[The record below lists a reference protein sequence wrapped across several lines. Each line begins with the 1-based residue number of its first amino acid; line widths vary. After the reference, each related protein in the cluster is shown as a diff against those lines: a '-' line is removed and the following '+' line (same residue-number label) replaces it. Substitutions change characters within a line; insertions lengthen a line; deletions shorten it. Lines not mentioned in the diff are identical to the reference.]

1 MAEAQVQLLQN
12 QVQQLMNSFNTQQTD
27 MQRLQQVINNQEQQL
42 QQQQVAINNNNNNNN
57 NAGRL
62 KPAKPNTFHGGMH
75 SNANLW
81 LAELGTYFVALGVNN
96 NDRTVFAL
104 AQLRDSALLW
114 ASSLAELQ
122 QPQNVTFDR
131 FRQLF
136 LTRFNPITGATQA
149 RAELRM
155 LKQTG
160 SVSQYISTFQSIM
173 QRINDMNEADRV
185 DSFIQGLRPSLQLEC
200 IKANANNVND
210 LMNLVQRL
218 DTVYRMT
225 YSKQQ
230 TYQSHSLPSSSS
242 SSYQS
247 SSSDHMQ
254 IDLLDHSSTT
264 SISSNEKNTYDNSN
278 ENNDDEPSLSYMS
291 RNRNNNNK
299 WSAEKEK
306 LFRERKCFICKR
318 TGHIASNCDRR
329 NTTSS
334 SSNNQN
340 SFVRRKFD
348 SKNGRNQRRN

>member
-1 MAEAQVQLLQN
+1 MSDAQVQSLQN
-12 QVQQLMNSFNTQQTD
+12 QVQQLANSMNTQHTE
-27 MQRLQQVINNQEQQL
+27 MQRLQQVINNQAQQL
-42 QQQQVAINNNNNNNN
+42 QQQQLAINNNNNNNN
-57 NAGRL
+57 AARL

-81 LAELGTYFVALGVNN
+81 LAELSTYFVALGVNN

-114 ASSLAELQ
+114 ASSVAELQ
-122 QPQNVTFDR
+122 QPQNVAFDR
-131 FRQLF
+131 FRDLF

-149 RAELRM
+149 RAELRI

-160 SVSQYISTFQSIM
+160 SVSQYISSFQSIM

-200 IKANANNVND
+200 IKANVNNVND

-225 YSKQQ
+225 YSKQP
-230 TYQSHSLPSSSS
+230 TYHPPLPSSSS
-242 SSYQS
+242 SSHHS

-254 IDLLDHSSTT
+254 VDLLAHSSE
-264 SISSNEKNTYDNSN
+264 IQSSSAEKNESSDNH
-278 ENNDDEPSLSYMS
+278 ENDDEQSVSYMS
-291 RNRNNNNK
+291 RGRYNSNK

-306 LFRERKCFICKR
+306 LFKERKCFICKR

-329 NTTSS
+329 TSTVS
-334 SSNNQN
+334 SSNSQN
-340 SFVRRKFD
+340 PFIRRRFD

>member
-1 MAEAQVQLLQN
+1 
-12 QVQQLMNSFNTQQTD
+12 
-27 MQRLQQVINNQEQQL
+27 MQRLQQVINNQAQQL
-42 QQQQVAINNNNNNNN
+42 QQQQVAINNNNN

-81 LAELGTYFVALGVNN
+81 LAELTAYFVALGVNN

-114 ASSLAELQ
+114 AASVDELQ
-122 QPQNVTFDR
+122 QPQNVAFDR
-131 FRQLF
+131 FRDLF

-149 RAELRM
+149 RAELR
-155 LKQTG
+155 LLRQTG
-160 SVSQYISTFQSIM
+160 AVSQYIAAFQSIM

-225 YSKQQ
+225 YSKQP
-230 TYQSHSLPSSSS
+230 TYHPPLPSSSS
-242 SSYQS
+242 SSHHS

-254 IDLLDHSSTT
+254 VDLLAHSSE
-264 SISSNEKNTYDNSN
+264 IQSSCAEKNESSDNH
-278 ENNDDEPSLSYMS
+278 ENDDDEQSVSYMS
-291 RNRNNNNK
+291 RSRYNNNK

-306 LFRERKCFICKR
+306 LFKERKCFICKR
-318 TGHIASNCDRR
+318 TGHIASNC
-329 NTTSS
+329 NKCC
-334 SSNNQN
+334 
-340 SFVRRKFD
+340 F
-348 SKNGRNQRRN
+348 